1 MMGTFSWKGAADVAS
16 KQDEGT
22 RVVLRDQLGEAFTY
36 ANAEGQTVEM
46 TALVAGSLSSTYRK
60 AEADVRNAM
69 LKRGRSL
76 VLNNEALER
85 QALSVIAACV
95 LEWDLREGD
104 KAIPCTKEN
113 VIQLLTAAPWIRGDV
128 EAAMNDAARFLS

>member
-1 MMGTFSWKGAADVAS
+1 MGAFTWKGTADVAS
-16 KQDEGT
+16 KQDAGT

-36 ANAEGQTVEM
+36 TDAKGVVVEM
-46 TALVAGSLSSTYRK
+46 TALVAGSLSALYRK

-76 VLNNEALER
+76 VLNNEALEK
-85 QALSVIAACV
+85 QALAVIAACV

-104 KAIPCTKEN
+104 KPIPCTKEN
-113 VIQLLTAAPWIRGDV
+113 VIQLLTAAPWIRGDI
-128 EAAMNDAARFLS
+128 EAAMNDAARFL